1 MHGLGSVTLLPQA
14 APQNIAFS
22 VSRPAFLLWIPD
34 FAKLGTATHHSKSAV
49 RRCRTGKAQKSLLA
63 KKQRNRDCFPQTL
76 LNSWLRPEG
85 DD

>member
-1 MHGLGSVTLLPQA
+1 MLLSMHGLGSV
-14 APQNIAFS
+14 
-22 VSRPAFLLWIPD
+22 SRPALLLRIPD

-49 RRCRTGKAQKSLLA
+49 RRSGTGKDQKSLLA
-63 KKQRNRDCFPQTL
+63 KEQRNRDRFPQPR